1 MKTLMI
7 PTHTTQKK
15 RFKFHIRRIDKRG
28 TRRIFYTVAGTNT
41 FDTDVMTR
49 EEIIETLSQ
58 VLDTVHEIV
67 QAHEN
72 DPGALEQNDLFEL
85 EEAITGA
92 AELLEKIGSAA
103 SSR

>member
-1 MKTLMI
+1 M
-7 PTHTTQKK
+7 
-15 RFKFHIRRIDKRG
+15 
-28 TRRIFYTVAGTNT
+28 AGTNT